1 MLRVI
6 IFWKIDKY
14 MDIYILLFFYF
25 DFQDI
30 ENGFLMN
37 VNKQIDNVCDQF
49 VKDFKLQLG
58 YNVIGFS
65 QGGQFL

>member
-58 YNVIGFS
+58 YNVIGFL
-65 QGGQFL
+65 QGG